1 MDDKLLELA
10 DPLARRVA
18 MALDDVLTVD
28 AVKLDDWD
36 DYFGLWATVNA
47 PCDVLIGYGG
57 AVRKIEEGTVL
68 YRGQVYDSDE
78 LEQLMAG
85 ATEVGAKALELQA
98 KEQALS
104 DALNNMLCRSK
115 LGEVEAMFVD
125 CHGVRNSI

>member
-1 MDDKLLELA
+1 MNYRLLELA

-36 DYFGLWATVNA
+36 DYFGLWATVSA
-47 PCDVLIGYGG
+47 PCDILIEYDGP
-57 AVRKIEEGTVL
+57 VRKIEEGTIL
-68 YRGQVYDSDE
+68 YRGQVLDAED
-78 LEQLMAG
+78 LEQLTAG
-85 ATEVGAKALELQA
+85 TEADGGAKAIELRA
-98 KEQALS
+98 KELALS

-125 CHGVRNSI
+125 